1 MVAFRF
7 EKALAKDENGNF
19 IPADELIWNRVNRRM
34 IPGGSNLF
42 ESYDEANVARIEM
55 QKNSNKYYF
64 RVKEK

>member
-1 MVAFRF
+1 MNAFRF

-19 IPADELIWNRVNRRM
+19 IPAADLVWNRVNRRM
-34 IPGGSNLF
+34 IPGGNNLF

-64 RVKEK
+64 RIAK

>member
-1 MVAFRF
+1 MKQFRF

-19 IPADELIWNRVNRRM
+19 IPAEDLIWNRVNRRM
-34 IPGGSNLF
+34 IPGGNNLF